1 MMNIALVG
9 FGYWGPN
16 VARNINA
23 NPNLKLHTICDMIES
38 NIEKAKSIYIET
50 VNYDANYEN
59 ILNNVNINAVAIATN
74 TGTHYKLIKAAL
86 ENNKHV
92 YVEKPFT
99 STIEEALELEALAKE
114 KNLIIHIDHIMI
126 FHPAI
131 KKIKEIISNGELGDI
146 LYIDATRTSLGQI
159 RKDVS
164 SMWDLAVH
172 DLSIIDYLMDGVFPK
187 QIKSFGEKIYNPK
200 ESITFLTLKYDNFFA
215 QIESN
220 WISPIKD
227 RKLTIVGTKK
237 MLVYDDVKLSEK
249 LVVYNKNVEVLKG
262 DDIYSDDYCAKTNE
276 LDAYIPKI
284 EVEDALF
291 NSIEHFRLSVVN
303 KTESFSN
310 PVQAIRI
317 QEILTMAD
325 NNMNK

>member
-146 LYIDATRTSLGQI
+146 LYIDATITSLGQI

-220 WISPIKD
+220 W
-227 RKLTIVGTKK
+227 KLKKIK
-237 MLVYDDVKLSEK
+237 MLFLLIFK
-249 LVVYNKNVEVLKG
+249 
-262 DDIYSDDYCAKTNE
+262 
-276 LDAYIPKI
+276 
-284 EVEDALF
+284 
-291 NSIEHFRLSVVN
+291 
-303 KTESFSN
+303 
-310 PVQAIRI
+310 
-317 QEILTMAD
+317 
-325 NNMNK
+325 

>member
-114 KNLIIHIDHIMI
+114 KNLLIHIDHIMI

-187 QIKSFGEKIYNPK
+187 QIKSFGEKIYNTK

-262 DDIYSDDYCAKTNE
+262 DDIYSDDYCVKTNE

-310 PVQAIRI
+310 PAQAIRI

>member
-1 MMNIALVG
+1 MNIALVG

-262 DDIYSDDYCAKTNE
+262 DDIYSDDYCVKTNE

-310 PVQAIRI
+310 PAQAIRI

>member
-131 KKIKEIISNGELGDI
+131 KKIKEILSNGELGDI

-262 DDIYSDDYCAKTNE
+262 DDIYSDDYCVKTNE

-310 PVQAIRI
+310 PAQAIRI

>member
-262 DDIYSDDYCAKTNE
+262 DDIYSDDYCVKTNE

>member
-59 ILNNVNINAVAIATN
+59 ILNNVNINALAIATN

-262 DDIYSDDYCAKTNE
+262 DDIYSDDYCVKTNE

>member
-310 PVQAIRI
+310 PAQAIRI

>member
-1 MMNIALVG
+1 M
-9 FGYWGPN
+9 
-16 VARNINA
+16 
-23 NPNLKLHTICDMIES
+23 
-38 NIEKAKSIYIET
+38 
-50 VNYDANYEN
+50 
-59 ILNNVNINAVAIATN
+59 
-74 TGTHYKLIKAAL
+74 
-86 ENNKHV
+86 
-92 YVEKPFT
+92 
-99 STIEEALELEALAKE
+99 
-114 KNLIIHIDHIMI
+114 
-126 FHPAI
+126 
-131 KKIKEIISNGELGDI
+131 
-146 LYIDATRTSLGQI
+146 
-159 RKDVS
+159 
-164 SMWDLAVH
+164 
-172 DLSIIDYLMDGVFPK
+172 
-187 QIKSFGEKIYNPK
+187 
-200 ESITFLTLKYDNFFA
+200 KYDNFFA

-262 DDIYSDDYCAKTNE
+262 DDIYSDDYCVKTNE

-310 PVQAIRI
+310 PAQAIRI

>member
-1 MMNIALVG
+1 MNIALVG

-262 DDIYSDDYCAKTNE
+262 DDIYSDDYCVKTNE

>member
-114 KNLIIHIDHIMI
+114 KI
-126 FHPAI
+126 
-131 KKIKEIISNGELGDI
+131 
-146 LYIDATRTSLGQI
+146 
-159 RKDVS
+159 
-164 SMWDLAVH
+164 
-172 DLSIIDYLMDGVFPK
+172 
-187 QIKSFGEKIYNPK
+187 
-200 ESITFLTLKYDNFFA
+200 
-215 QIESN
+215 
-220 WISPIKD
+220 
-227 RKLTIVGTKK
+227 
-237 MLVYDDVKLSEK
+237 
-249 LVVYNKNVEVLKG
+249 
-262 DDIYSDDYCAKTNE
+262 
-276 LDAYIPKI
+276 
-284 EVEDALF
+284 
-291 NSIEHFRLSVVN
+291 
-303 KTESFSN
+303 
-310 PVQAIRI
+310 
-317 QEILTMAD
+317 
-325 NNMNK
+325 